1 MINIFQS
8 LGITG
13 LILIILGVLIKRKN
27 RKARDLVYILGG
39 VLLAYYSFYI
49 GDNIFLTLQVV
60 FVLVSICD
68 LFKLT
73 SKK

>member
-27 RKARDLVYILGG
+27 RKARDIIYVIGG

-49 GDNIFLTLQVV
+49 GDNIFLTLQIV
-60 FVLVSICD
+60 FVSVSIYD

-73 SKK
+73 FKK